1 MDAIVIHDLVS
12 QQVAIVPALIAAGAA
27 LAGGVINNI
36 MNRDNID
43 HKAEVEKDLM
53 KYEYDQ
59 FKSPAAQVRGMAA
72 AGLSPSVGLGMGNG
86 EFATPA
92 HGSVSDSPFV
102 FSGVDE
108 IANAVN
114 AIANAKKA
122 GAETVGRNLENRIVE
137 ESIKDRIEQVGL
149 QNKWTKEQTAK
160 TTQEFAL
167 ISGQCNEMQQRIENM
182 RSEKAL
188 TDKQVSTFDRRMS
201 AEIDNLKSSADYH
214 QAMAGLTDSQKELFE
229 ATMDDMK
236 NIAYW
241 QSQQLEKLVGLLG
254 KYGDAQAVIGMISQ
268 VVGSASDIISS
279 ITPKGWFN
287 FTGKK

>member
-12 QQVAIVPALIAAGAA
+12 QQVAIIPALIAAGAA

-36 MNRDNID
+36 INRDNID

-53 KYEYDQ
+53 TYEYNQ

-72 AGLSPSVGLGMGNG
+72 AGISPSVGLGMGNG

-137 ESIKDRIEQVGL
+137 DSLKERIEQVAI
-149 QNKWTKEQTAK
+149 QNQWTKEQTSK
-160 TTQEFAL
+160 TVQEFSL
-167 ISGQCNEMQQRIENM
+167 ITGQCNEMQQRIENM

-188 TDKQVSTFDRRMS
+188 TDENVSWFARHME
-201 AEIDNLKSSADYH
+201 AEISHLESSADY
-214 QAMAGLTDSQKELFE
+214 QKSLKSLTDAQKELFD
-229 ATMDDMK
+229 ATMEDMK
-236 NIAYW
+236 KITYW
-241 QSQQLEKLVGLLG
+241 QSQQLQTLVGLLG
-254 KYGDAQAVIGMISQ
+254 KYGDAQAIVGMISQ
-268 VVGSASDIISS
+268 VVGSASNLIGS
-279 ITPKGWFN
+279 IMSFKTPKLP
-287 FTGKK
+287 